1 MKKLIVILT
10 LSIAAVS
17 VRASEL
23 WWMVD
28 TKSANGGIASVRD
41 DPKPNA
47 DSTEWTVVHLMA
59 NGIECNC
66 GETAVY
72 GRMTALELDMVG
84 DASVPFCDQLFN
96 SVYSFCVELMNGG
109 TSAGT
114 TRTWSRR

>member
-28 TKSANGGIASVRD
+28 TKSVNGGIASVRNN
-41 DPKPNA
+41 PKPNA
-47 DSTEWTVVHLMA
+47 DPMEWTVVRLMA
-59 NGIECNC
+59 NGIKCDC
-66 GETAVY
+66 WKTAVY
-72 GRMTALELDMVG
+72 GRMTALELDMVD
-84 DASVPFCDQLFN
+84 DASVPFYDQLFN

-109 TSAGT
+109 TSAGK